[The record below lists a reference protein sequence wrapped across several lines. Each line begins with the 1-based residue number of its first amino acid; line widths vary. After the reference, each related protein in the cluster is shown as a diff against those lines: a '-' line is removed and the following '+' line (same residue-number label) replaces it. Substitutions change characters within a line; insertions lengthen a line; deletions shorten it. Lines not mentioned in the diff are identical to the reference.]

1 MWAGLAVVA
10 GPIAVRVAPAAWAD
24 RTGRH
29 TAATGRLAYPAAA
42 PTVVVLVGERLRTAA
57 GPTAGHLA
65 DPAGARHRW
74 AGPTVVR
81 AGLAAAADPTE
92 AQGQVAEQVLGERT
106 TVPTAGEQ
114 EHIPAAR
121 SGLPAVVAE
130 AGPTVAAQRRVAGQ
144 EVARSSV
151 AGFAWSAAGAEAVP
165 IAVAAVA
172 AAWGLRRTAVVDPT
186 AGELAR
192 AAARPS
198 ACSRAEAAV
207 RTALVPEQV
216 QERVPVAG
224 PVAWAQADTAEAA
237 WAPERAEAEPE
248 AVPRVLARLAE
259 SKAAVLVPVPLPVPD
274 WKRAP
279 NRPEPEV

>member
-1 MWAGLAVVA
+1 M
-10 GPIAVRVAPAAWAD
+10 
-24 RTGRH
+24 
-29 TAATGRLAYPAAA
+29 
-42 PTVVVLVGERLRTAA
+42 
-57 GPTAGHLA
+57 
-65 DPAGARHRW
+65 
-74 AGPTVVR
+74 R

-92 AQGQVAEQVLGERT
+92 APGQAAEQVPGERT
-106 TVPTAGEQ
+106 RAPTVGEQ
-114 EHIPAAR
+114 EHIPAGHSR
-121 SGLPAVVAE
+121 LPAAEAE
-130 AGPTVAAQRRVAGQ
+130 AGPTVAVQPLVAGQ
-144 EVARSSV
+144 EAERSSV

-216 QERVPVAG
+216 QEWVPAAG

-248 AVPRVLARLAE
+248 AVPRVFARFAE
-259 SKAAVLVPVPLPVPD
+259 SKAAVLVPVPVPLPVPD
-274 WKRAP
+274 WRRAP
-279 NRPEPEV
+279 NRPEPEVRAALVQPRRVLLREGSLRPVQLLRTSQLLLPARPRRPRPAVPEKPLPARSSQAVRILQPVPAHRLAR

>member
-1 MWAGLAVVA
+1 MRAGLAAVA
-10 GPIAVRVAPAAWAD
+10 GPTVVWAD
-24 RTGRH
+24 RSGWH
-29 TAATGRLAYPAAA
+29 TAATGRLAYPAAD

-65 DPAGARHRW
+65 DLAGAWHRW

-92 AQGQVAEQVLGERT
+92 AQGQAAEQVPGERT
-106 TVPTAGEQ
+106 RDPTVGEQ
-114 EHIPAAR
+114 EHIPAGHSR
-121 SGLPAVVAE
+121 LPAAEAE

-144 EVARSSV
+144 EVARNSV

-165 IAVAAVA
+165 IVVAAV
-172 AAWGLRRTAVVDPT
+172 AAWGLRRIAVAAPT
-186 AGELAR
+186 AAGLAR

-198 ACSRAEAAV
+198 ACNRAEAAV

-216 QERVPVAG
+216 QEREPVAG

-248 AVPRVLARLAE
+248 AVSRVLARLAE